1 MHSIRMRTVRSS
13 SRREGGLSAR
23 GGVCPGV
30 GGCLPRVGVSA
41 WGVVSQHALRQ
52 TPPPPT
58 EFLTHATSLWTVIN
72 ITFGNTTRN
81 FFFQAYGKTFIH
93 KVKHKHTLARNYF
106 SRLPGMAEHLRRDAS
121 AKSQASSQGP
131 SITGKAVPIKVT

>member
-1 MHSIRMRTVRSS
+1 M
-13 SRREGGLSAR
+13 SAQG
-23 GGVCPGV
+23 GGVCL
-30 GGCLPRVGVSA
+30 GGCIPA
-41 WGVVSQHALRQ
+41 CTEAD
-52 TPPPPT
+52 TPPPT
-58 EFLTHATSLWTVIN
+58 ELLTHATSLWTVIN

-93 KVKHKHTLARNYF
+93 KVEHKHTLARNYF